1 MWNLLSKT
9 NRPKDDTESSRY
21 RGTTSTEGAHSAVSS
36 DSGSYPF
43 INSYPTV
50 TSTSTAPPVSAT
62 EEHSVKWPSTTSWAS
77 SYHPNG
83 VTRKPYET
91 DGVIKSASRETA
103 GTSVNKL
110 ISYFASMES
119 KSNWP
124 NVTPVTR
131 HVGERSNYTSSV
143 CGDKTSFSNSYAD
156 DKFKSKSTNVHPNNG
171 SYLTER
177 KSSISTR
184 SPLAF
189 GRTPS
194 SEDVETTFVPS
205 VNATPLHNKKYTGG
219 DAKSTSH
226 ASKSYHAVPGSR
238 FAAERSGSYLTE
250 RKSSISTRSPLA
262 FGRTPSS
269 EDVETTFVPSV
280 NATPLHNKKYTGGDA
295 KSTSHASKSYHA
307 VPGSIFAA
315 ERRRST
321 SSVTPVGPKRHPS
334 GRRSSSTENRRNIS
348 HDGNLGNGRRQ
359 VATYGA
365 RGGGRVVISV
375 PLNPW
380 QVLGLNSSDASRE
393 AIKAAFKKK
402 IHQRVRQNRAMV
414 SIAHHML
421 TSSAG
426 RYKRVEGTDEF
437 VVTRRDHFMLAAC
450 GHTDELTLRIA
461 KDGNIVERRDEHGRT
476 LLYIASKSGFYDTC
490 SLLLQKGAY
499 VNEAQRDG
507 STPLHGAAF
516 FGHELIVG
524 LLLQHGAKS
533 DIRNKWG
540 NTAIDESATPSIRS
554 LIQTASG
561 DDISSLA
568 ARLKERQLVKSVRLI
583 EYQGEV
589 IAKELTR
596 DPRGLDALTRDE
608 LNNIHS
614 TWETAWHGTRY
625 GYLESIIDKGLLP
638 SGSSGIKPA
647 KGHYKLGETHFGIRD
662 WAAAIFLSPSILYAS
677 HACYSERIF
686 SESQQWCVLVKA
698 YCKPGSFKSYDP
710 TVFQYE
716 PMDGEPDMPEYRI
729 PVTEADKNVILRV
742 ESARSVVVQSLIFVR
757 LSFLENQNINFEQAM
772 KLLR

>member
-1 MWNLLSKT
+1 MGNLLSQK
-9 NRPKDDTESSRY
+9 NRPKHDYRSSRY
-21 RGTTSTEGAHSAVSS
+21 GGATSRGGGYSSIYGAHSAVSG

-43 INSYPTV
+43 INNYPTV
-50 TSTSTAPPVSAT
+50 TSTSTVPPVSAT
-62 EEHSVKWPSTTSWAS
+62 PVSASVERPSTTSWAS

-91 DGVIKSASRETA
+91 DGVIKSASRETYGISA
-103 GTSVNKL
+103 VKPTSTG
-110 ISYFASMES
+110 YFATVES

-131 HVGERSNYTSSV
+131 RVGERSNYKSSV

-189 GRTPS
+189 DRTPS
-194 SEDVETTFVPS
+194 SEDVETIFVPS
-205 VNATPLHNKKYTGG
+205 VYATPLHNKKYTGG

-238 FAAERSGSYLTE
+238 FAAER
-250 RKSSISTRSPLA
+250 RS
-262 FGRTPSS
+262 
-269 EDVETTFVPSV
+269 
-280 NATPLHNKKYTGGDA
+280 
-295 KSTSHASKSYHA
+295 
-307 VPGSIFAA
+307 
-315 ERRRST
+315 ST
-321 SSVTPVGPKRHPS
+321 SSVTPVGPKWHPS
-334 GRRSSSTENRRNIS
+334 DRRSSSTKNTRNIS

-402 IHQRVRQNRAMV
+402 INQRVRQNRAMV

-450 GHTDELTLRIA
+450 GHTDKLTLRIA

-516 FGHELIVG
+516 FGHELVVG

-540 NTAIDESATPSIRS
+540 NTAIDESTTPSIRS

-625 GYLESIIDKGLLP
+625 RYLESIIDKGLLP

-686 SESQQWCVLVKA
+686 SESQRWCVLVKA

-742 ESARSVVVQSLIFVR
+742 ESTRSVVVQSLIFVR

>member
-1 MWNLLSKT
+1 MGNLLSQK
-9 NRPKDDTESSRY
+9 NRPKHDYGSSRY
-21 RGTTSTEGAHSAVSS
+21 GGATSRGGGYSSIYGAHSAVSG

-43 INSYPTV
+43 INNYPTV
-50 TSTSTAPPVSAT
+50 TSTSTVPPVSAT
-62 EEHSVKWPSTTSWAS
+62 PVSASVERPSTTSWAS

-91 DGVIKSASRETA
+91 DGVIKSASRETYGISA
-103 GTSVNKL
+103 VKPTSTG
-110 ISYFASMES
+110 YFATVES

-131 HVGERSNYTSSV
+131 RVGERSNYTSSV

-171 SYLTER
+171 SYVTER
-177 KSSISTR
+177 KSSISTG

-189 GRTPS
+189 DWTPS
-194 SEDVETTFVPS
+194 SEDVKTTLVPS
-205 VNATPLHNKKYTGG
+205 VYATLLHNKKYTGG

-238 FAAERSGSYLTE
+238 FAAER
-250 RKSSISTRSPLA
+250 RS
-262 FGRTPSS
+262 
-269 EDVETTFVPSV
+269 
-280 NATPLHNKKYTGGDA
+280 
-295 KSTSHASKSYHA
+295 
-307 VPGSIFAA
+307 
-315 ERRRST
+315 ST
-321 SSVTPVGPKRHPS
+321 SSVTPVGPKWHPS
-334 GRRSSSTENRRNIS
+334 DRRSSSTKNTRNIS

-380 QVLGLNSSDASRE
+380 RVLGLNSSDASRE

-402 IHQRVRQNRAMV
+402 INQRVRQNRAMV

-450 GHTDELTLRIA
+450 GHTHELTLRIA
-461 KDGNIVERRDEHGRT
+461 KDSNIVKRRDEHGRT

-490 SLLLQKGAY
+490 NLLLQKGAY

-625 GYLESIIDKGLLP
+625 RYLESIIDKGLLP

-742 ESARSVVVQSLIFVR
+742 ESTRSVVVQSLIFVR

>member
-1 MWNLLSKT
+1 MGNLLSQK
-9 NRPKDDTESSRY
+9 NRPKHDYGSSRY
-21 RGTTSTEGAHSAVSS
+21 GGATSRGGGYSSIYGAHSAVSS

-43 INSYPTV
+43 INNYPTV
-50 TSTSTAPPVSAT
+50 TSTSTVPPVSAT
-62 EEHSVKWPSTTSWAS
+62 PVSASVERPSTTSWAS

-91 DGVIKSASRETA
+91 DGVIKSASRETYGISA
-103 GTSVNKL
+103 VKPTSTG
-110 ISYFASMES
+110 YFATVES

-131 HVGERSNYTSSV
+131 RVGERSNYTSSV
-143 CGDKTSFSNSYAD
+143 CGGKSSFSNSYAD

-171 SYLTER
+171 SYVTER
-177 KSSISTR
+177 KSSISTGR
-184 SPLAF
+184 PLAF
-189 GRTPS
+189 DWTPS
-194 SEDVETTFVPS
+194 SEDVKTTLVPS
-205 VNATPLHNKKYTGG
+205 VYATPLHNKKYTGG
-219 DAKSTSH
+219 DAESTSH

-238 FAAERSGSYLTE
+238 FT
-250 RKSSISTRSPLA
+250 
-262 FGRTPSS
+262 
-269 EDVETTFVPSV
+269 
-280 NATPLHNKKYTGGDA
+280 
-295 KSTSHASKSYHA
+295 
-307 VPGSIFAA
+307 A
-315 ERRRST
+315 ERRSST
-321 SSVTPVGPKRHPS
+321 SSVTPVGPQRHPS
-334 GRRSSSTENRRNIS
+334 GRRSSSTNRRNIS
-348 HDGNLGNGRRQ
+348 HDGNQGDGRRR

-402 IHQRVRQNRAMV
+402 IHQPVRQNRAIV

-450 GHTDELTLRIA
+450 GHTHELTLRIA

-490 SLLLQKGAY
+490 NLLLQKGAY

-568 ARLKERQLVKSVRLI
+568 ARLKERQLVKSIRLI

-625 GYLESIIDKGLLP
+625 RYLESIIDKGLLP

-686 SESQQWCVLVKA
+686 SESQRWCVLVKA

-742 ESARSVVVQSLIFVR
+742 ESTRSVVVQSLIFVR

>member
-21 RGTTSTEGAHSAVSS
+21 KGTTSTEGAHSAVSS

-143 CGDKTSFSNSYAD
+143 CGDKTSFSNSYAN

-189 GRTPS
+189 DRTPS

-238 FAAERSGSYLTE
+238 FAAER
-250 RKSSISTRSPLA
+250 RS
-262 FGRTPSS
+262 
-269 EDVETTFVPSV
+269 
-280 NATPLHNKKYTGGDA
+280 
-295 KSTSHASKSYHA
+295 
-307 VPGSIFAA
+307 
-315 ERRRST
+315 ST

-450 GHTDELTLRIA
+450 GHTHELTLRIA
-461 KDGNIVERRDEHGRT
+461 KDGNIVKRRDEHGRT

-490 SLLLQKGAY
+490 NLLLQKGAY

-540 NTAIDESATPSIRS
+540 NTAIDESTTPSIRS

-625 GYLESIIDKGLLP
+625 RYLESIIDKGLLP

-686 SESQQWCVLVKA
+686 SESQRWCVLVKA

-742 ESARSVVVQSLIFVR
+742 ESTRSVVVQSLIFVR

>member
-1 MWNLLSKT
+1 MGNLLSQK
-9 NRPKDDTESSRY
+9 NRPKHDYRSSRY
-21 RGTTSTEGAHSAVSS
+21 GGATSRGGGYSSIYGAHSAVSG

-43 INSYPTV
+43 INNYPTV
-50 TSTSTAPPVSAT
+50 TSTSTVPPVSAT
-62 EEHSVKWPSTTSWAS
+62 PVSASVERPSTTSWAS

-91 DGVIKSASRETA
+91 DGVIKSASRETYGISA
-103 GTSVNKL
+103 VKPTSTG
-110 ISYFASMES
+110 YFATVES

-131 HVGERSNYTSSV
+131 RVGERSNYTSSV

-171 SYLTER
+171 SYVTER
-177 KSSISTR
+177 KSSISTG

-189 GRTPS
+189 DWTPS
-194 SEDVETTFVPS
+194 SEDVKTTLVPS
-205 VNATPLHNKKYTGG
+205 VYATPLHNKKYTGG

-238 FAAERSGSYLTE
+238 FAAER
-250 RKSSISTRSPLA
+250 RS
-262 FGRTPSS
+262 
-269 EDVETTFVPSV
+269 
-280 NATPLHNKKYTGGDA
+280 
-295 KSTSHASKSYHA
+295 
-307 VPGSIFAA
+307 
-315 ERRRST
+315 ST
-321 SSVTPVGPKRHPS
+321 SSVTPVGPKWHPS
-334 GRRSSSTENRRNIS
+334 DRRSSSTKNTRNIS

-402 IHQRVRQNRAMV
+402 INQRVRQNRAMV

-450 GHTDELTLRIA
+450 GHTHELTLRIA
-461 KDGNIVERRDEHGRT
+461 KDGNIVKRRDEHGRT

-490 SLLLQKGAY
+490 NLLLQKGAY

-540 NTAIDESATPSIRS
+540 NTAIDESTTPSIRS

-625 GYLESIIDKGLLP
+625 RYLESIIDKGLLP

-686 SESQQWCVLVKA
+686 SESQRWCVLVKA

-742 ESARSVVVQSLIFVR
+742 ESTRSVVVQSLIFVR

>member
-21 RGTTSTEGAHSAVSS
+21 KGTTSTEGAHSAVSS

-189 GRTPS
+189 DRTPS

-238 FAAERSGSYLTE
+238 FAAER
-250 RKSSISTRSPLA
+250 RS
-262 FGRTPSS
+262 
-269 EDVETTFVPSV
+269 
-280 NATPLHNKKYTGGDA
+280 
-295 KSTSHASKSYHA
+295 
-307 VPGSIFAA
+307 
-315 ERRRST
+315 ST

-499 VNEAQRDG
+499 VNEVQRDG

-516 FGHELIVG
+516 FGHELVVG

-540 NTAIDESATPSIRS
+540 NTVIDESATPSIRS

-625 GYLESIIDKGLLP
+625 RYLESIIDKGLLP

-686 SESQQWCVLVKA
+686 SESQQWCVLVKV

-742 ESARSVVVQSLIFVR
+742 ESTRSVVVQSLIFVR

>member
-1 MWNLLSKT
+1 MGNLLSQK
-9 NRPKDDTESSRY
+9 NRPKHDYGSSRY
-21 RGTTSTEGAHSAVSS
+21 GGATSRGGGYSSIYGAHSAVSS

-43 INSYPTV
+43 INNYPTV
-50 TSTSTAPPVSAT
+50 TSTSTVPPVSAT
-62 EEHSVKWPSTTSWAS
+62 PVSASVERPSTTSWAS

-91 DGVIKSASRETA
+91 DGVIKSASRETYGISA
-103 GTSVNKL
+103 VKPTSTG
-110 ISYFASMES
+110 YFATVES

-131 HVGERSNYTSSV
+131 RVGERSNYTSSV
-143 CGDKTSFSNSYAD
+143 CSDKTSFSNSYAD

-189 GRTPS
+189 DRTPS
-194 SEDVETTFVPS
+194 SEDVETIFVPS

-238 FAAERSGSYLTE
+238 FAAER
-250 RKSSISTRSPLA
+250 RS
-262 FGRTPSS
+262 
-269 EDVETTFVPSV
+269 
-280 NATPLHNKKYTGGDA
+280 
-295 KSTSHASKSYHA
+295 
-307 VPGSIFAA
+307 
-315 ERRRST
+315 ST
-321 SSVTPVGPKRHPS
+321 SSVTPVGPKWHPS
-334 GRRSSSTENRRNIS
+334 DRRSSSTKNTRNIS

-402 IHQRVRQNRAMV
+402 IHQPVRQNRAMV

-450 GHTDELTLRIA
+450 GHTHELTLRIA

-490 SLLLQKGAY
+490 NLLLQKGAY

-625 GYLESIIDKGLLP
+625 RYLESIIDKGLLP

-742 ESARSVVVQSLIFVR
+742 ESTRSVVVQSLIFVR

>member
-1 MWNLLSKT
+1 MGNLLSQK
-9 NRPKDDTESSRY
+9 NRPKHDYGSSRY
-21 RGTTSTEGAHSAVSS
+21 GGATSRGGGYSSIYGAHSAVSS

-43 INSYPTV
+43 INNYPTV
-50 TSTSTAPPVSAT
+50 TSTSTVPPVSAT
-62 EEHSVKWPSTTSWAS
+62 PVSASVERPSTTSWAS

-91 DGVIKSASRETA
+91 DGVIKSASRETYGISA
-103 GTSVNKL
+103 VKPTSTG
-110 ISYFASMES
+110 YFATVES

-131 HVGERSNYTSSV
+131 RVGERSNYTSSV

-171 SYLTER
+171 SYVTER
-177 KSSISTR
+177 KSSISTG

-189 GRTPS
+189 DWTPS
-194 SEDVETTFVPS
+194 SEDVKTTLVPS
-205 VNATPLHNKKYTGG
+205 VYATPLHNKKYTGG

-238 FAAERSGSYLTE
+238 FAAER
-250 RKSSISTRSPLA
+250 RS
-262 FGRTPSS
+262 
-269 EDVETTFVPSV
+269 
-280 NATPLHNKKYTGGDA
+280 
-295 KSTSHASKSYHA
+295 
-307 VPGSIFAA
+307 
-315 ERRRST
+315 ST
-321 SSVTPVGPKRHPS
+321 SSVTPVGPKWHPS
-334 GRRSSSTENRRNIS
+334 DRRSSSTKNTRNIS

-402 IHQRVRQNRAMV
+402 INQRVRQNRAMV

-450 GHTDELTLRIA
+450 GHTHELTLRIA

-490 SLLLQKGAY
+490 NLLLQKGAY

-540 NTAIDESATPSIRS
+540 NTAIDESANPSIRS

-625 GYLESIIDKGLLP
+625 RYLESIIDKGLLP

-742 ESARSVVVQSLIFVR
+742 ESTRSVVVQSLIFVR

>member
-21 RGTTSTEGAHSAVSS
+21 KGTTSTEGAHSAVSS

-189 GRTPS
+189 DRTPS

-238 FAAERSGSYLTE
+238 FAAER
-250 RKSSISTRSPLA
+250 RS
-262 FGRTPSS
+262 
-269 EDVETTFVPSV
+269 
-280 NATPLHNKKYTGGDA
+280 
-295 KSTSHASKSYHA
+295 
-307 VPGSIFAA
+307 
-315 ERRRST
+315 ST

-476 LLYIASKSGFYDTC
+476 LFYIASKSGFYDTC

-516 FGHELIVG
+516 FGHELVVG

-608 LNNIHS
+608 WNNIHS

-625 GYLESIIDKGLLP
+625 RYLESIIDKGLLP

-686 SESQQWCVLVKA
+686 SESQQWCVLVKV

-742 ESARSVVVQSLIFVR
+742 ESTRSVVVQSLIFVR

>member
-1 MWNLLSKT
+1 MGNLLSRE
-9 NRPKDDTESSRY
+9 NRPKHDYGSSRY
-21 RGTTSTEGAHSAVSS
+21 GGATSRGGGYSSIYGAHSAVSS

-43 INSYPTV
+43 INNYPTV
-50 TSTSTAPPVSAT
+50 TSTSTVPPVSAT
-62 EEHSVKWPSTTSWAS
+62 PVSASVERPSTTSWAS

-91 DGVIKSASRETA
+91 DGVIKSASRETYGISA
-103 GTSVNKL
+103 VKPTSTG
-110 ISYFASMES
+110 YFATVES

-131 HVGERSNYTSSV
+131 RVGERSNYTSSV

-171 SYLTER
+171 SYVTER
-177 KSSISTR
+177 KSSISTG

-189 GRTPS
+189 DWTPS
-194 SEDVETTFVPS
+194 SEDVKTTLVPS
-205 VNATPLHNKKYTGG
+205 VYATPLHNKKYTGG

-238 FAAERSGSYLTE
+238 FT
-250 RKSSISTRSPLA
+250 
-262 FGRTPSS
+262 
-269 EDVETTFVPSV
+269 
-280 NATPLHNKKYTGGDA
+280 
-295 KSTSHASKSYHA
+295 
-307 VPGSIFAA
+307 A
-315 ERRRST
+315 ERRSST
-321 SSVTPVGPKRHPS
+321 SRVTPVGPKQHPS
-334 GRRSSSTENRRNIS
+334 GRRSSSTNRRNIS
-348 HDGNLGNGRRQ
+348 HDGNQGDGRRR

-402 IHQRVRQNRAMV
+402 IHQPVRQNRAMV

-450 GHTDELTLRIA
+450 GHTHELTLRIA

-490 SLLLQKGAY
+490 NLLLQKGAY

-568 ARLKERQLVKSVRLI
+568 ARLKERQLVKSIRLI

-625 GYLESIIDKGLLP
+625 RYLESIIDKGLLP

-686 SESQQWCVLVKA
+686 SESQRWCVLVKA

-742 ESARSVVVQSLIFVR
+742 ESTRSVVVQSLIFVR

>member
-1 MWNLLSKT
+1 MGNLLSQK
-9 NRPKDDTESSRY
+9 NRPKHDYGSSRY
-21 RGTTSTEGAHSAVSS
+21 GGATSRGGGYSSIYGAHSAVSS

-43 INSYPTV
+43 INNYPTV
-50 TSTSTAPPVSAT
+50 TSTSTVPPVSAT
-62 EEHSVKWPSTTSWAS
+62 PVSASVERPSTTSWAS

-91 DGVIKSASRETA
+91 DGVIKSASRETYGISA
-103 GTSVNKL
+103 VKPTSTG
-110 ISYFASMES
+110 YFATVES

-131 HVGERSNYTSSV
+131 RVGERSNYTSSV
-143 CGDKTSFSNSYAD
+143 CGGKSSFSNSYAD
-156 DKFKSKSTNVHPNNG
+156 DKFKSKSTNVHPNNR
-171 SYLTER
+171 SYVTER
-177 KSSISTR
+177 KSSISTG

-189 GRTPS
+189 DWTPS
-194 SEDVETTFVPS
+194 SEDVKTTLVPS
-205 VNATPLHNKKYTGG
+205 VYATLLHNKKYTGG
-219 DAKSTSH
+219 DAESTSH

-238 FAAERSGSYLTE
+238 FT
-250 RKSSISTRSPLA
+250 
-262 FGRTPSS
+262 
-269 EDVETTFVPSV
+269 
-280 NATPLHNKKYTGGDA
+280 
-295 KSTSHASKSYHA
+295 
-307 VPGSIFAA
+307 A
-315 ERRRST
+315 ERRSST

-334 GRRSSSTENRRNIS
+334 GRRSSSTNRRNIS
-348 HDGNLGNGRRQ
+348 HDGNQGDGRRR

-402 IHQRVRQNRAMV
+402 IHQPVRQNRAIV

-450 GHTDELTLRIA
+450 GHTHELTLRIA

-490 SLLLQKGAY
+490 NLLLQKGAY
-499 VNEAQRDG
+499 VNKAQRDG

-568 ARLKERQLVKSVRLI
+568 ARLKEKQLVKSVRLI

-625 GYLESIIDKGLLP
+625 RYLESIIDKGLLP

-686 SESQQWCVLVKA
+686 SESQRWCVLVKA

-716 PMDGEPDMPEYRI
+716 PMDGEPDMPEYCI

-742 ESARSVVVQSLIFVR
+742 ESTRSVVVQSLIFVR

>member
-21 RGTTSTEGAHSAVSS
+21 KGTTSTEGAHSAVSS

-189 GRTPS
+189 DRTPS

-238 FAAERSGSYLTE
+238 FAAER
-250 RKSSISTRSPLA
+250 RS
-262 FGRTPSS
+262 
-269 EDVETTFVPSV
+269 
-280 NATPLHNKKYTGGDA
+280 
-295 KSTSHASKSYHA
+295 
-307 VPGSIFAA
+307 
-315 ERRRST
+315 ST

-516 FGHELIVG
+516 FGHELVVG

-625 GYLESIIDKGLLP
+625 RYLESIIDKGLLP

-686 SESQQWCVLVKA
+686 SESQQWCVLVKV

-742 ESARSVVVQSLIFVR
+742 ESTRSVVVQSLIFVR

>member
-1 MWNLLSKT
+1 MGNLLSRE
-9 NRPKDDTESSRY
+9 NRPKHDYGSSRY
-21 RGTTSTEGAHSAVSS
+21 GGATSRGGGYSSIYGAHSAVSS

-43 INSYPTV
+43 INNYPTV
-50 TSTSTAPPVSAT
+50 TSTSTVPPVSAT
-62 EEHSVKWPSTTSWAS
+62 PVSASVERPSTTSWAS

-91 DGVIKSASRETA
+91 DGVIKSASRETYGISA
-103 GTSVNKL
+103 VKPTSTG
-110 ISYFASMES
+110 YFATVES

-131 HVGERSNYTSSV
+131 RVGERSNYTSSV

-189 GRTPS
+189 DRTPS

-238 FAAERSGSYLTE
+238 FAAER
-250 RKSSISTRSPLA
+250 RS
-262 FGRTPSS
+262 
-269 EDVETTFVPSV
+269 
-280 NATPLHNKKYTGGDA
+280 
-295 KSTSHASKSYHA
+295 
-307 VPGSIFAA
+307 
-315 ERRRST
+315 ST
-321 SSVTPVGPKRHPS
+321 SSITPVGPKRHPS

-450 GHTDELTLRIA
+450 GHTHELTLRIA

-490 SLLLQKGAY
+490 NLLLQKGAY

-507 STPLHGAAF
+507 SIPLHGAAF

-625 GYLESIIDKGLLP
+625 RYLESIIDKGLLP

-686 SESQQWCVLVKA
+686 SESQRWCVLVKA

-742 ESARSVVVQSLIFVR
+742 ESTRSVVVQSLIFVR

>member
-21 RGTTSTEGAHSAVSS
+21 KGTTSTEGAHSAVSS

-238 FAAERSGSYLTE
+238 FAAER
-250 RKSSISTRSPLA
+250 RS
-262 FGRTPSS
+262 
-269 EDVETTFVPSV
+269 
-280 NATPLHNKKYTGGDA
+280 
-295 KSTSHASKSYHA
+295 
-307 VPGSIFAA
+307 
-315 ERRRST
+315 ST

-499 VNEAQRDG
+499 VNEVQRDG

-516 FGHELIVG
+516 FGHELVVG

-540 NTAIDESATPSIRS
+540 NTVIDESATPSIRS

-625 GYLESIIDKGLLP
+625 RYLESIIDKGLLP

-742 ESARSVVVQSLIFVR
+742 ESTRSVVVQSLIFVR

>member
-1 MWNLLSKT
+1 MGNLLSQK
-9 NRPKDDTESSRY
+9 NRPKHDYGSSRY
-21 RGTTSTEGAHSAVSS
+21 GGATSRGGGYSSIYGAHSVVSS

-43 INSYPTV
+43 INNYPTV
-50 TSTSTAPPVSAT
+50 TSTSTVPPVSAT
-62 EEHSVKWPSTTSWAS
+62 PVSASVEWPSWAS
-77 SYHPNG
+77 SYHPND
-83 VTRKPYET
+83 VTKKSYET
-91 DGVIKSASRETA
+91 DGVIKSASRETF
-103 GTSVNKL
+103 G
-110 ISYFASMES
+110 ISAVKPPSTGYFATVES
-119 KSNWP
+119 KSNWS

-131 HVGERSNYTSSV
+131 RVGERSNYTSSV
-143 CGDKTSFSNSYAD
+143 CGDKSSFSNSYAD
-156 DKFKSKSTNVHPNNG
+156 DKLKSKSTNVHPNNG
-171 SYLTER
+171 SYVTER
-177 KSSISTR
+177 KSSISTG

-189 GRTPS
+189 DWTPS
-194 SEDVETTFVPS
+194 SEDVKTTLVPS
-205 VNATPLHNKKYTGG
+205 VYATPLHNKKYTGG

-226 ASKSYHAVPGSR
+226 ASKSYHAVPGSK
-238 FAAERSGSYLTE
+238 FT
-250 RKSSISTRSPLA
+250 
-262 FGRTPSS
+262 
-269 EDVETTFVPSV
+269 
-280 NATPLHNKKYTGGDA
+280 
-295 KSTSHASKSYHA
+295 
-307 VPGSIFAA
+307 A
-315 ERRRST
+315 ERRSST

-334 GRRSSSTENRRNIS
+334 GRRSSSTNRRNIS
-348 HDGNLGNGRRQ
+348 HDGNQGDGRRR

-402 IHQRVRQNRAMV
+402 IHQPVRQNRAMV

-450 GHTDELTLRIA
+450 GHTHELTLRIA

-490 SLLLQKGAY
+490 NLLLQKGAY

-596 DPRGLDALTRDE
+596 DPRGLDVLTRDE

-625 GYLESIIDKGLLP
+625 RYLESIIDKGLLP

-686 SESQQWCVLVKA
+686 SESQRWCVLVKA

-710 TVFQYE
+710 TVFQYK
-716 PMDGEPDMPEYRI
+716 PMDGEPVMPEYRI

-742 ESARSVVVQSLIFVR
+742 ESTRSVVVQSLIFVR

>member
-1 MWNLLSKT
+1 MGNLLSQK
-9 NRPKDDTESSRY
+9 NRPKHDYRSSRY
-21 RGTTSTEGAHSAVSS
+21 GGATSRGGGYSSIYGAHSAVSS

-43 INSYPTV
+43 INNYPTV
-50 TSTSTAPPVSAT
+50 TSTSTVPPVSAT
-62 EEHSVKWPSTTSWAS
+62 PVSASVERPSTTSWAS

-91 DGVIKSASRETA
+91 DGVIKSASRETYGISA
-103 GTSVNKL
+103 VKPTSTG
-110 ISYFASMES
+110 YFATVES

-131 HVGERSNYTSSV
+131 RVGERSNYTSSV

-171 SYLTER
+171 SYVTER
-177 KSSISTR
+177 KSSISTG

-189 GRTPS
+189 DWTPS
-194 SEDVETTFVPS
+194 SEDVKTTLVPS
-205 VNATPLHNKKYTGG
+205 VYATPLHNKKYTGG

-238 FAAERSGSYLTE
+238 FT
-250 RKSSISTRSPLA
+250 
-262 FGRTPSS
+262 
-269 EDVETTFVPSV
+269 
-280 NATPLHNKKYTGGDA
+280 
-295 KSTSHASKSYHA
+295 
-307 VPGSIFAA
+307 A
-315 ERRRST
+315 ERRSST
-321 SSVTPVGPKRHPS
+321 SSVTPVGHKRHPS
-334 GRRSSSTENRRNIS
+334 GRRSSSTNRRNIS
-348 HDGNLGNGRRQ
+348 HDGNQGDGRRR

-402 IHQRVRQNRAMV
+402 IHQPVRQNRAMV

-450 GHTDELTLRIA
+450 GHTHELTLRIA
-461 KDGNIVERRDEHGRT
+461 KDGNIVKRRDEHGRT

-490 SLLLQKGAY
+490 NLLLQKGAY

-625 GYLESIIDKGLLP
+625 RYLESIIDKGLLP

-686 SESQQWCVLVKA
+686 SESQRWCVLVKA

-742 ESARSVVVQSLIFVR
+742 ESTRNVVVQSLIFVR

>member
-21 RGTTSTEGAHSAVSS
+21 RGTTSTEGAHSAVSG

-156 DKFKSKSTNVHPNNG
+156 DKFKSKSTNVHPNDG

-189 GRTPS
+189 DRTPS

-238 FAAERSGSYLTE
+238 FAAER
-250 RKSSISTRSPLA
+250 RS
-262 FGRTPSS
+262 
-269 EDVETTFVPSV
+269 
-280 NATPLHNKKYTGGDA
+280 
-295 KSTSHASKSYHA
+295 
-307 VPGSIFAA
+307 
-315 ERRRST
+315 ST
-321 SSVTPVGPKRHPS
+321 SSITPVGPKRHPS

-516 FGHELIVG
+516 FGHELVVG

-625 GYLESIIDKGLLP
+625 RYLESIIDKGLLP

-742 ESARSVVVQSLIFVR
+742 ESTRSVVVQSLIFVR

>member
-9 NRPKDDTESSRY
+9 NKPKDDTESSRY

-110 ISYFASMES
+110 ISYFSSMES

-189 GRTPS
+189 DRTPS

-238 FAAERSGSYLTE
+238 FAAER
-250 RKSSISTRSPLA
+250 RS
-262 FGRTPSS
+262 
-269 EDVETTFVPSV
+269 
-280 NATPLHNKKYTGGDA
+280 
-295 KSTSHASKSYHA
+295 
-307 VPGSIFAA
+307 
-315 ERRRST
+315 ST

-437 VVTRRDHFMLAAC
+437 VVTRRDYFMLAAC

-516 FGHELIVG
+516 FGHELVVG

-625 GYLESIIDKGLLP
+625 RYLESIIDKGLLP

-742 ESARSVVVQSLIFVR
+742 ESTRSVVVQSLIFVR

>member
-1 MWNLLSKT
+1 MGNLLSRE
-9 NRPKDDTESSRY
+9 NRPKHDYGSSRY
-21 RGTTSTEGAHSAVSS
+21 GGATSRGGGYSSIYGAHSAVSS

-43 INSYPTV
+43 INNYPTV
-50 TSTSTAPPVSAT
+50 TSTSTVPPVSAT
-62 EEHSVKWPSTTSWAS
+62 PVSASVERPSTTSWAS

-91 DGVIKSASRETA
+91 DGVIKSASRETYGISA
-103 GTSVNKL
+103 VKPTSTG
-110 ISYFASMES
+110 YFATVES

-131 HVGERSNYTSSV
+131 RVGERSNYTSSV

-171 SYLTER
+171 SYVTER
-177 KSSISTR
+177 KSSISTG

-189 GRTPS
+189 DWTPS
-194 SEDVETTFVPS
+194 SEDVKTTLVPS
-205 VNATPLHNKKYTGG
+205 VYATPLHNKKYTGG

-238 FAAERSGSYLTE
+238 FT
-250 RKSSISTRSPLA
+250 
-262 FGRTPSS
+262 
-269 EDVETTFVPSV
+269 
-280 NATPLHNKKYTGGDA
+280 
-295 KSTSHASKSYHA
+295 
-307 VPGSIFAA
+307 A
-315 ERRRST
+315 ERRSST

-334 GRRSSSTENRRNIS
+334 GRRSSSTNRRNIS
-348 HDGNLGNGRRQ
+348 HDGNRGDGRRR

-402 IHQRVRQNRAMV
+402 IHQPVRQNRAMV

-421 TSSAG
+421 TSPAG

-450 GHTDELTLRIA
+450 GHTHELTLRIA

-490 SLLLQKGAY
+490 NLLLQKGAY

-540 NTAIDESATPSIRS
+540 NTAIYESATPSIRS

-625 GYLESIIDKGLLP
+625 RYLESIIDKGLLP

-686 SESQQWCVLVKA
+686 SESQRWCVLVKA

-742 ESARSVVVQSLIFVR
+742 ESTRSVVVQSLIFVR

>member
-1 MWNLLSKT
+1 MGNLLSQK
-9 NRPKDDTESSRY
+9 NRPKHDYGSSRY
-21 RGTTSTEGAHSAVSS
+21 GGATSRGGGYSSIYGAHSAVSG

-43 INSYPTV
+43 INNYPTV
-50 TSTSTAPPVSAT
+50 TSTSTVPPVSAT
-62 EEHSVKWPSTTSWAS
+62 PVSASVERPSTTSWAS

-91 DGVIKSASRETA
+91 DGVIKSASRETYGISA
-103 GTSVNKL
+103 VKPTSTG
-110 ISYFASMES
+110 YFATVES

-131 HVGERSNYTSSV
+131 RVGERSNYTSSV

-171 SYLTER
+171 SYVTER
-177 KSSISTR
+177 KSSISTG

-189 GRTPS
+189 DWTPS
-194 SEDVETTFVPS
+194 SEDVKTTLVPS
-205 VNATPLHNKKYTGG
+205 VYATLLHNKKYTGG

-238 FAAERSGSYLTE
+238 FAAER
-250 RKSSISTRSPLA
+250 RS
-262 FGRTPSS
+262 
-269 EDVETTFVPSV
+269 
-280 NATPLHNKKYTGGDA
+280 
-295 KSTSHASKSYHA
+295 
-307 VPGSIFAA
+307 
-315 ERRRST
+315 ST
-321 SSVTPVGPKRHPS
+321 SSVTPVGPKWHPS
-334 GRRSSSTENRRNIS
+334 DRRSSSTKNTRNIS

-380 QVLGLNSSDASRE
+380 RVLGLNSSDASRE

-402 IHQRVRQNRAMV
+402 IHQPVRQNRAMV

-450 GHTDELTLRIA
+450 GHTDKLTLRIA

-625 GYLESIIDKGLLP
+625 RYLESIIDKGLLP

-686 SESQQWCVLVKA
+686 SESQRWCVLVKA

-742 ESARSVVVQSLIFVR
+742 ESTRSVVVQSLIFVR

>member
-21 RGTTSTEGAHSAVSS
+21 KGTTSTEGAHSAVSS

-189 GRTPS
+189 DRTPS

-238 FAAERSGSYLTE
+238 FAAER
-250 RKSSISTRSPLA
+250 RS
-262 FGRTPSS
+262 
-269 EDVETTFVPSV
+269 
-280 NATPLHNKKYTGGDA
+280 
-295 KSTSHASKSYHA
+295 
-307 VPGSIFAA
+307 
-315 ERRRST
+315 ST

-516 FGHELIVG
+516 FGHELVVG

-625 GYLESIIDKGLLP
+625 RYLESIIDKGLLP

-742 ESARSVVVQSLIFVR
+742 ESTRSVVVQSLIFVR

>member
-1 MWNLLSKT
+1 MGNLLSRK
-9 NRPKDDTESSRY
+9 NRPKHDYGSSRY
-21 RGTTSTEGAHSAVSS
+21 GGATSRGGGYSSIHGAHSAVSS
-36 DSGSYPF
+36 DSGSYLF
-43 INSYPTV
+43 INNYPTV
-50 TSTSTAPPVSAT
+50 NSTSTVPPVSAT
-62 EEHSVKWPSTTSWAS
+62 PVSASVELPSTTSCAS

-91 DGVIKSASRETA
+91 DSVIKSASRETYGISA
-103 GTSVNKL
+103 VKPTSTG
-110 ISYFASMES
+110 YFATVES

-131 HVGERSNYTSSV
+131 RVGERSNYTSSV
-143 CGDKTSFSNSYAD
+143 CGDKSSFSNSYAD
-156 DKFKSKSTNVHPNNG
+156 DKLKSKSTNVHPNNG
-171 SYLTER
+171 SYVTER
-177 KSSISTR
+177 KSSISTG

-189 GRTPS
+189 DWTPS
-194 SEDVETTFVPS
+194 SEDVKTTLVPS
-205 VNATPLHNKKYTGG
+205 VYATPLHNKKYTGG

-238 FAAERSGSYLTE
+238 FT
-250 RKSSISTRSPLA
+250 
-262 FGRTPSS
+262 
-269 EDVETTFVPSV
+269 
-280 NATPLHNKKYTGGDA
+280 
-295 KSTSHASKSYHA
+295 
-307 VPGSIFAA
+307 A
-315 ERRRST
+315 ERRSST
-321 SSVTPVGPKRHPS
+321 SSVTPVGPTRHPS
-334 GRRSSSTENRRNIS
+334 GRRSSSTNRRNIS
-348 HDGNLGNGRRQ
+348 HDGNQGDGRRR

-402 IHQRVRQNRAMV
+402 IHQPVRQNRAMV

-450 GHTDELTLRIA
+450 GHTHELTLRIA
-461 KDGNIVERRDEHGRT
+461 KDGNIVKRRDEHGRT

-490 SLLLQKGAY
+490 NLLLQKGAY

-625 GYLESIIDKGLLP
+625 RYLESIIDKGLLP

-686 SESQQWCVLVKA
+686 SESQRWCVLVKA

-742 ESARSVVVQSLIFVR
+742 ESTRSVVVQSLIFVR

>member
-21 RGTTSTEGAHSAVSS
+21 KGTTSTEGAHSAVSS

-171 SYLTER
+171 SYVTER
-177 KSSISTR
+177 KSSISTG

-189 GRTPS
+189 DWTPS
-194 SEDVETTFVPS
+194 SEDVKTTLVPS
-205 VNATPLHNKKYTGG
+205 VYATPLHNKKYTGG

-238 FAAERSGSYLTE
+238 FAAER
-250 RKSSISTRSPLA
+250 RS
-262 FGRTPSS
+262 
-269 EDVETTFVPSV
+269 
-280 NATPLHNKKYTGGDA
+280 
-295 KSTSHASKSYHA
+295 
-307 VPGSIFAA
+307 
-315 ERRRST
+315 ST

-625 GYLESIIDKGLLP
+625 RYLESIIDKGLLP

-686 SESQQWCVLVKA
+686 SESQRWCVLVKA

-742 ESARSVVVQSLIFVR
+742 ESTRSVVVQSLIFVR

>member
-1 MWNLLSKT
+1 M
-9 NRPKDDTESSRY
+9 
-21 RGTTSTEGAHSAVSS
+21 
-36 DSGSYPF
+36 
-43 INSYPTV
+43 
-50 TSTSTAPPVSAT
+50 
-62 EEHSVKWPSTTSWAS
+62 
-77 SYHPNG
+77 
-83 VTRKPYET
+83 
-91 DGVIKSASRETA
+91 
-103 GTSVNKL
+103 
-110 ISYFASMES
+110 
-119 KSNWP
+119 
-124 NVTPVTR
+124 
-131 HVGERSNYTSSV
+131 
-143 CGDKTSFSNSYAD
+143 
-156 DKFKSKSTNVHPNNG
+156 
-171 SYLTER
+171 
-177 KSSISTR
+177 
-184 SPLAF
+184 AF
-189 GRTPS
+189 DRTPS

-238 FAAERSGSYLTE
+238 FAAER
-250 RKSSISTRSPLA
+250 RSSS
-262 FGRTPSS
+262 
-269 EDVETTFVPSV
+269 
-280 NATPLHNKKYTGGDA
+280 
-295 KSTSHASKSYHA
+295 
-307 VPGSIFAA
+307 
-315 ERRRST
+315 

-380 QVLGLNSSDASRE
+380 QVLSLNSSDASRE

-426 RYKRVEGTDEF
+426 RYKRVAGTDEF

-450 GHTDELTLRIA
+450 GHTDELTLRIV

-516 FGHELIVG
+516 FGHELVVG

-568 ARLKERQLVKSVRLI
+568 ARLKEKQLVKSVRLI

-625 GYLESIIDKGLLP
+625 RYLESIIDKGLLP

-742 ESARSVVVQSLIFVR
+742 ESTRSVVVQSLIFVR